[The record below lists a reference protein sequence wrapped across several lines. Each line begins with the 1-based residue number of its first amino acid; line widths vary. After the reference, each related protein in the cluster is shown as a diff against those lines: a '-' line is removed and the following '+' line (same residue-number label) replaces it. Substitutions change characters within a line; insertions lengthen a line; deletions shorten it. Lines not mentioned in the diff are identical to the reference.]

1 MAKWLAGIAAA
12 LCLGPALAG
21 GTTPEPVQF
30 RASAH
35 VVVDA
40 DGVPSAVEASHKLP
54 EPIREA
60 VNAHVA
66 HMRFEPLVIDGK
78 ARTGS
83 THVFLDACA
92 IPQDDGRLN
101 IAMEYRA
108 NGPGYLDGE
117 LRLRLPEY
125 PVEAMYS
132 GSEGSF
138 TVNVV
143 VAVDGTVEV
152 ESVQREK
159 GSLRTFEPALRTW
172 ASSLRYIPE
181 QVDGVAVE
189 TRLSIPVEFTLR
201 LPASGR
207 TARQRRI
214 AEALD
219 TKACASAAHG
229 QGQRNTIVLDSP
241 FKPRIAG

>member
-1 MAKWLAGIAAA
+1 MAKWSVGIGAV
-12 LCLGPALAG
+12 LCIGTAMADGPVR
-21 GTTPEPVQF
+21 EPVQF

-35 VVVDA
+35 VVVGV
-40 DGVPSAVEASHKLP
+40 DGVPSAVEASGKLP
-54 EPIREA
+54 GPIREA
-60 VNAHVA
+60 VHAHVA
-66 HMRFEPLVIDGK
+66 DMRFEPLVIDGK

-117 LRLRLPEY
+117 LRLRLPDY
-125 PVEAMYS
+125 PAEAMYS

-143 VAVDGTVEV
+143 VARDGTVEV

-159 GSLRTFEPALRTW
+159 GSLRVFEPAVRAW

-181 QVDGVAVE
+181 QVDGVPVE
-189 TRLSIPVEFTLR
+189 TRLSIPLDFTLS
-201 LPASGR
+201 LPARGR
-207 TARQRRI
+207 AARERRL
-214 AEALD
+214 AEILE
-219 TKACASAAHG
+219 TRTCAAAA
-229 QGQRNTIVLDSP
+229 QGQSRRDTVVVDSP

>member
-1 MAKWLAGIAAA
+1 MGKWIAGFAAV
-12 LCLGPALAG
+12 LCIGSATAG
-21 GTTPEPVQF
+21 GRVQEPVQF
-30 RASAH
+30 RAVAH

-40 DGVPSAVEASHKLP
+40 EGVPSAVEASHKLP
-54 EPIREA
+54 EPIRQA

-66 HMRFEPLVIDGK
+66 HMRFEPVVIDGRP
-78 ARTGS
+78 RTGS

-101 IAMEYRA
+101 FALEYLT
-108 NGPGYLDGE
+108 NGPGHLDGE
-117 LRLRLPEY
+117 LHLRPPQY
-125 PVEAMYS
+125 PAQAMYS

-138 TVNVV
+138 TVTVL
-143 VAVDGTVEV
+143 VAADGTVEV
-152 ESVQREK
+152 ESVQREQGHLK
-159 GSLRTFEPALRTW
+159 TFEPALRAW

-189 TRLSIPVEFTLR
+189 TRLSIPVEFTLS

-207 TARQRRI
+207 AARQRRI

-219 TKACASAAHG
+219 TKACAAAAQG
-229 QGQRNTIVLDSP
+229 QGQRETIVLDSP
-241 FKPRIAG
+241 FKPRVAG